1 MLIWSGNPTG
11 TCPSTPATRGICA
24 ASDRDRC
31 ARRREVE
38 DQLPDP
44 VFTVR
49 AIEQLHNSAAIG
61 EEVALDRYQI
71 SSLSANFVMARRGRA
86 GRQAHQT
93 GSGLRSPRRQVVRHH
108 RVVNPFGRHRVGEP
122 TRVSR
127 EQHAAAS
134 TTITDLNGE

>member
-11 TCPSTPATRGICA
+11 STPATGGICA
-24 ASDRDRC
+24 ASDRDTC

-71 SSLSANFVMARRGRA
+71 SSLSANLVMARGGIA
-86 GRQAHQT
+86 GRLAHHD
-93 GSGLRSPRRQVVRHH
+93 GSGLNRGPARSPD
-108 RVVNPFGRHRVGEP
+108 
-122 TRVSR
+122 
-127 EQHAAAS
+127 
-134 TTITDLNGE
+134 TIA